1 MRDPKR
7 IDSVLQMLRTV
18 WEQQPD
24 LRLGQLLVIAARP
37 KEPCPEV
44 FYMEDEVLMRELL
57 HYRETLT
64 FGATPPDA

>member
-1 MRDPKR
+1 
-7 IDSVLQMLRTV
+7 MLRTV

-64 FGATPPDA
+64 SGATPPDA

>member
-24 LRLGQLLVIAARP
+24 LRLGQLLVVAARP

-44 FYMEDEVLMRELL
+44 FYMEDEVFIRELL
-57 HYRETLT
+57 RYRQALT
-64 FGATPPDA
+64 SGAISPDT

>member
-44 FYMEDEVLMRELL
+44 FYMEDEALMRELL

-64 FGATPPDA
+64 SGAIPPEA